1 MNTFLTEFE
10 HGLNASANH
19 DKKKVNFAGFQSIK
33 HDHYREQPFTS
44 PYVDF
49 YITNMEKYDQH
60 LEKRMH
66 KLLLRKSADS
76 RNSKINNLTRSS
88 GKNESRYASTAPAS

>member
-33 HDHYREQPFTS
+33 HDHYRE
-44 PYVDF
+44 
-49 YITNMEKYDQH
+49 
-60 LEKRMH
+60 
-66 KLLLRKSADS
+66 
-76 RNSKINNLTRSS
+76 
-88 GKNESRYASTAPAS
+88 